1 MNKNENKNKSIDINI
16 VENPYNLKLNNLITL
31 GKRANNEKRNFLFIS
46 KVLGKHLEVIPD
58 ICRAIGFILASK
70 IYGKNEHTEQL
81 IKFLNNPEEYKN
93 EAKKA
98 MNEPY
103 EGKENICVLG
113 FAETATGLGMAVAS
127 AIKGSYY
134 LTTTREDILD
144 IKSLLNFE
152 EEHSHATTHKCFV
165 VDKDKVV
172 DADRII
178 LVDDEITT
186 GKSMVNIIENLEET
200 TNVKKYTVLSIL
212 DWRGKEHKELFNKV
226 CKERNIQIEVVS
238 LISGDITVND
248 KTILYDGGE
257 AVLEESTEVIN
268 IDALERFDRETTS
281 GKKSYFKNSGR
292 FGVEYSY
299 IEDLEDKCKD
309 AALKI
314 QHMLGDNKKILV
326 LGHGENIYIPSRV
339 AAYLEGDIYFK
350 STTRSPIYCVDEE
363 TYPIKEKHS
372 FNHEGVKYYL
382 YNKKDIEKQYDKV
395 VLITENDL
403 NIKLT
408 DNLVI
413 IRL

>member
-1 MNKNENKNKSIDINI
+1 MNKNENKNKSIDIDI

-70 IYGKNEHTEQL
+70 IYGKSEHTEQL

-98 MNEPY
+98 MKEPY
-103 EGKENICVLG
+103 EVKENICVLG

-127 AIKGSYY
+127 AIKGAYY

-212 DWRGKEHKELFNKV
+212 DWRGKEHKELFDKV
-226 CKERNIQIEVVS
+226 CKERSIQIEVVS
-238 LISGDITVND
+238 LISGNITVND

-268 IDALERFDRETTS
+268 IDALERFDRETS
-281 GKKSYFKNSGR
+281 RGKKSYFKNSGR
-292 FGVEYSY
+292 FGMEYSC

-314 QHMLGDNKKILV
+314 QHMLGDSKKTLV

-339 AAYLEGDIYFK
+339 AAYLDGDIYFK
-350 STTRSPIYCVDEE
+350 STTRSPIYCADEE
-363 TYPIKEKHS
+363 IYPIKEKHS
-372 FNHEGVKYYL
+372 FSHEGVKYYL

-395 VLITENDL
+395 VLITESDL